1 MSESTTSTPPTDDKP
16 KKRHAGGELIIPVSG
31 ILFAIY
37 YFSTI
42 IDTPWTAQVS
52 AFFVGAVLIGL
63 IGIFFIKVAV
73 EVVRGDA
80 DLRLDAVLAPNDFI
94 PKRLALLALTVGY
107 IVVVHYAGFTLT
119 TFAFL
124 ALSMLLL
131 SNGRRKR
138 FILSLSAVLAFAGWA
153 LFILAFHTRFP
164 AGPFE
169 RLMEGLL

>member
-1 MSESTTSTPPTDDKP
+1 MSETVTQTPQTDENP
-16 KKRHAGGELIIPVSG
+16 EKRHAGGELIIPIAG

-52 AFFVGAVLIGL
+52 AFFVGSILTLLIL
-63 IGIFFIKVAV
+63 IFFIKTAIDVS
-73 EVVRGDA
+73 RRRS
-80 DLRLDAVLAPNDFI
+80 DLRMDSLIAPYSFI
-94 PKRLALLALTVGY
+94 PKRLILLALTIGF

-131 SNGRRKR
+131 SNGQKKGL
-138 FILSLSAVLAFAGWA
+138 IISMSAIMAFAGWA
-153 LFILAFHTRFP
+153 LFILAFKTRFP

-169 RLMEGLL
+169 QLMKGLF